1 MIVAIVLAL
10 AALVVLLLLVPPP
23 RRPRD
28 RGPASLGVLRIR
40 RARSK

>member
-1 MIVAIVLAL
+1 MIVAFVLAL
-10 AALVVLLLLVPPP
+10 AAVVLVVLLLVPP

-28 RGPASLGVLRIR
+28 RRSASLGVLRIR